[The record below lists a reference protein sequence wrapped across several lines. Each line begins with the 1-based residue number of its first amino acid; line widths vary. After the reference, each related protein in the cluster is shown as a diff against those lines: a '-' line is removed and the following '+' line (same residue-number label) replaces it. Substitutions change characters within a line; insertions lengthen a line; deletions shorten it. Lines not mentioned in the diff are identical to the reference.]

1 VNATVN
7 LENPPNGLLSRA
19 MIAAAFRDS
28 LSQLSPRV
36 QFQHSATLGVYV
48 GSICATVVGFAGAAG
63 AINGGQHPAFV
74 LVVAAWLWLSVLLAS
89 FAEAIALAR
98 VRARAAALRSMGSHV
113 HAKRLLNPG
122 RKEYCLVDAHLLRRG
137 DLVLVEANEV
147 IPADGTVIDGLASVS
162 EAAITG
168 ESAPVLRAAAPELA
182 SVRCGTQVLSDWL
195 VIRVRSREGFFDPIV
210 AISQVSRRSRTS
222 MEVVLSMLLVAA
234 TVAFLLGSAQL
245 SRSIGAA
252 SVSALTLSVQIALLV
267 CIIPLTTRACV
278 FAIGMISVARL
289 MRANV
294 VANAGGALEAA
305 ATIDVLVLD
314 KTGTITRGDRHAI
327 AFWAAPGIAEHDL
340 QEVACLASLADQTPE
355 GQSIVALVA
364 QTRDSG
370 PWNLSGMPSTF
381 HEFSAQTRISGV
393 DTGDRKL
400 RKGAADA
407 VRRFVQ
413 EAGGS
418 WPSGVSEIVDRV
430 ARSGATP
437 LVVADG
443 GRVLGV
449 IELHDVVKAGI
460 REHCEALR
468 RMGIRTIMVTGDNP
482 LTAAT
487 IAAEIGVDE
496 VLAEATPERK
506 CDFVRQCQ
514 KEGHR
519 VAMCGDGTNDAPALA
534 QADVAVAMNSGSPM
548 AKEAGNLV
556 ALDSDPTKFIVIVET
571 GKRMRTT
578 LRSLTT
584 FSLAADLAKYFVII
598 PVVFAGT
605 YPALNALNVAQLTNP
620 RSAILSAL
628 ICNVLIIAPLLLFVM
643 RSVKARGRLLAR
655 LSHYN
660 GWIYGLGGVLSTCV
674 GIKVIDM
681 GLAAFRLV
689 GPAI

>member
-1 VNATVN
+1 VNETAPP
-7 LENPPNGLLSRA
+7 ENPPTGLLSRA
-19 MIAAAFRDS
+19 IVAAAIRHS

-48 GSICATVVGFAGAAG
+48 WSICATIVGFAVVSG
-63 AINGGQHPAFV
+63 AIGGGRHPAF
-74 LVVAAWLWLSVLLAS
+74 LLAVAAWLWLSVLMAS
-89 FAEAIALAR
+89 FAEAVAVEWAQ
-98 VRARAAALRSMGSHV
+98 ARAAALRSMGGYM
-113 HAKRLLNPG
+113 HAKRLLDPT
-122 RKEYCLVDAHLLRRG
+122 RKEYRLVNADALRRG
-137 DLVLVEANEV
+137 DVVLVEANDV
-147 IPADGTVIDGLASVS
+147 IPADGTVIDGVASVS

-168 ESAPVLRAAAPELA
+168 ESAPVTRAAAPESA
-182 SVRCGTQVLSDWL
+182 SVRCGTHVLSDWL
-195 VIRVRSREGFFDPIV
+195 VVRVRSREGFFDPIV
-210 AISQVSRRSRTS
+210 TISQARRSRPPL
-222 MEVVLSMLLVAA
+222 EVALAMVLVAA
-234 TVAFLLGSAQL
+234 IVAFLLGSVQVSESFKVTSAGVPAL
-245 SRSIGAA
+245 
-252 SVSALTLSVQIALLV
+252 SALIALLV
-267 CIIPLTTRACV
+267 CTIPLTTRACV
-278 FAIGMISVARL
+278 FAIGMVSVARL

-294 VANAGGALEAA
+294 LASAGGALEAA

-314 KTGTITRGDRHAI
+314 KTGTITRGDRHAV
-327 AFWAAPGIAEHDL
+327 AFWAAPGIAGHDL
-340 QEVACLASLADQTPE
+340 KQVARLASLADQTPE

-364 QTRDSG
+364 QTRDDE
-370 PWNLSGMPSTF
+370 PENLSGTPAKF
-381 HEFSAQTRISGV
+381 HEFSAQTRISGA
-393 DTGDRKL
+393 DMGDRKL

-418 WPSGVSEIVDRV
+418 WPPAVSEIVDRV

-437 LVVADG
+437 LVVAEG
-443 GRVLGV
+443 CHVLGV
-449 IELHDVVKAGI
+449 IELHDVVKGGI

-506 CDFVRQCQ
+506 CEFIRQCQ

-519 VAMCGDGTNDAPALA
+519 VAMCGDGNNDAPALA

-578 LRSLTT
+578 LRSLTA
-584 FSLAADLAKYFVII
+584 FSLAADLAKYIAII
-598 PVVFAGT
+598 PVVFATTHPG
-605 YPALNALNVAQLTNP
+605 LNALNVAQLTNP

-628 ICNVLIIAPLLLFVM
+628 IFNILIIVPLLLFAM
-643 RSVKARGRLLAR
+643 RGVKARAPSAAR
-655 LSHYN
+655 LSRHHW
-660 GWIYGLGGVLSTCV
+660 WIYGLGGLLSTWA
-674 GIKVIDM
+674 GIKLIDIC
-681 GLAAFRLV
+681 LAAFGLA
-689 GPAI
+689 GPGI